1 MSQVAISGNASG
13 TGTLT
18 IAAPN
23 TNSNY
28 TLTLPALTGTI
39 LTTATSGV
47 VLQMVRSETSANTSG
62 STAIPGDNTIPQIT
76 EGFEVLTA
84 TITPVSAT
92 SKLYVQAFIYAM
104 ESTNVS
110 DDLVV
115 ALFRDSTANALSVG
129 TSLNGSGG
137 REVGAPMIATAY
149 VNSNSTAS
157 TTFRSRIGTTGVST
171 VILNVVPGS
180 VTYPKYGG
188 VYVSS
193 MTITEIAQ

>member
-1 MSQVAISGNASG
+1 MASLVLTGDTSGQVTISAPAVAG
-13 TGTLT
+13 T
-18 IAAPN
+18 N
-23 TNSNY
+23 
-28 TLTLPALTGTI
+28 TLTLPALTGTV

-47 VLQMVRSETSANTSG
+47 VLQMVRSQTSANTSG

-110 DDLVV
+110 DDLVL

-149 VNSNSTAS
+149 VDASSTAS
-157 TTFRSRIGTTGVST
+157 TTFRARIGTTGVST